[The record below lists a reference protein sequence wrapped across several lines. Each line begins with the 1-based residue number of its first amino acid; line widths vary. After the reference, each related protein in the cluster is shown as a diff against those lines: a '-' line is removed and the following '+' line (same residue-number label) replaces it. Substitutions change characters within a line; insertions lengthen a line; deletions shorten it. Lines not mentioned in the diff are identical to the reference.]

1 MLAGIS
7 PEDMRYRFFSPM
19 RNLPTEQVTRL
30 CDVDYTREMAF
41 IAKHE
46 ASGRTYGVSRLVR
59 NDTDGKS
66 AEFAVLV
73 ASAGKSIGLG
83 TVLMRAIIDW
93 GRSQGIEEIT
103 GQILADNAP
112 MLAFIKRLGV
122 VMSRNPGEPD
132 ILEAK
137 LTVNP

>member
-1 MLAGIS
+1 
-7 PEDMRYRFFSPM
+7 MRYRFFSPM
-19 RNLPTEQVTRL
+19 KSLPTEQITRL

-41 IAKHE
+41 IAKHDDT
-46 ASGRTYGVSRLVR
+46 GQTYGVSRLVR

-73 ASAGKSIGLG
+73 APGGKSLGLG
-83 TVLMRAIIDW
+83 TALMRAIIDW
-93 GRSQGIEEIT
+93 GRSKGVQEIN

-112 MLAFIKRLGV
+112 MLAFIKRLGFV
-122 VMSRNPGEPD
+122 TSRNPDEPD
-132 ILEAK
+132 IFEAK